1 MEHDGDVHTVSD
13 AVLASIDES
22 LMIFCAIWMMR
33 HPNRWNLQQPK
44 YVALDMDSGG
54 NGIIFC
60 DSKAK
65 GENGEDELEVVDQD
79 VD

>member
-1 MEHDGDVHTVSD
+1 
-13 AVLASIDES
+13 
-22 LMIFCAIWMMR
+22 
-33 HPNRWNLQQPK
+33 
-44 YVALDMDSGG
+44 MDSGG